1 MLRLHHSGP
10 LDKAKFSV
18 ALGQRAV
25 SGQLN
30 KTIRTLLAKNRIERT
45 RHETPQCRLQK
56 YRLVA
61 RDEDNVS

>member
-1 MLRLHHSGP
+1 LG
-10 LDKAKFSV
+10 KAEFSL

-30 KTIRTLLAKNRIERT
+30 KTIRTLLANNRIEMT
-45 RHETPQCRLQK
+45 RPETPQSRLQK

-61 RDEDNVS
+61 RDADNVS